1 MGTCRKTH
9 WWRRGAIFWL
19 GWWRLAGVE
28 KVLPNH
34 YSILFVKISTCGQA
48 CHIQKNCKYLLQDCN
63 KPFRAIIWSKLCHN
77 RFHGAMGH
85 NLLLNSYLLRT
96 SWTNFFKVPNWT
108 DFLTRLTKFCRIFND
123 LPKFKSSEY
132 WILIF
137 LILSHC
143 KLYTL
148 CEIVYSARLQ
158 FFRAIFVSS
167 RTSWKHL
174 RQGKKAGIRALQ
186 LEADEWHR

>member
-1 MGTCRKTH
+1 MGTGRKTH

-123 LPKFKSSEY
+123 LPKFKSSEN
-132 WILIF
+132 WNTNF
-137 LILSHC
+137 SNFVALSIVHAIRYC
-143 KLYTL
+143 IQRTL
-148 CEIVYSARLQ
+148 TTFSRH
-158 FFRAIFVSS
+158 FREF
-167 RTSWKHL
+167 
-174 RQGKKAGIRALQ
+174 
-186 LEADEWHR
+186 